1 MMPMAEVDEAMMSGE
16 LYPPHDIPT
25 EAEVGGFVQ
34 YLSASAQ
41 VRSIYVF
48 LFFWIIELF
57 CVSVLF

>member
-1 MMPMAEVDEAMMSGE
+1 MMPIAGVDEAMMTGE

-34 YLSASAQ
+34 YLSATAQ

-48 LFFWIIELF
+48 IFWIIEHS
-57 CVSVLF
+57 CVSEF